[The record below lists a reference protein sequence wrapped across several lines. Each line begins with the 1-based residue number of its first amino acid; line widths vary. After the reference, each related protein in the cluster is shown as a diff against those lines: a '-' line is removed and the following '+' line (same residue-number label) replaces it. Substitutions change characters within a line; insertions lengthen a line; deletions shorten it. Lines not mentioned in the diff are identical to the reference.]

1 VSVRAEVGP
10 AVEVIERVAAEENAD
25 LVVMSNLGKGAV
37 TGRLLGSTAERL
49 ATAGKLPVL
58 IERVREDAG
67 AWCRIADS
75 HPFGKVLIGADLTD
89 SLQGQLGV
97 VGNLPGLGEV
107 RVVHVTDPGTDAD
120 LVTGELAAHA
130 SHRLPGVRVET
141 ALREGTDKAEE
152 LLAEAAEWG
161 ASVIVVSPR
170 SHGIL
175 HRALWGST
183 ARTVALQSPRAGALR
198 AARRRSVRSRYAEFD
213 STGRRVLMSR
223 SRLILLPTDGSPT
236 ADAASHFAESIAR
249 AEHSS
254 ILVMTIAE
262 PAITAGIEDLDVT
275 DVLAESSTTSPRG
288 RRTACAR
295 SGYPQNLSR

>member
-1 VSVRAEVGP
+1 MRALIATDLSEASLAAVDAVASCNPVDFSGIVLVHAVDLDLYTAGGTVPAVLELAEESLGSIAGNLRAAGFEVSVRAEVGA

-183 ARTVALQSPRAGALR
+183 ARTVALQSP
-198 AARRRSVRSRYAEFD
+198 VP
-213 STGRRVLMSR
+213 VLFVP
-223 SRLILLPTDGSPT
+223 LGDG
-236 ADAASHFAESIAR
+236 
-249 AEHSS
+249 
-254 ILVMTIAE
+254 V
-262 PAITAGIEDLDVT
+262 
-275 DVLAESSTTSPRG
+275 
-288 RRTACAR
+288 
-295 SGYPQNLSR
+295 

>member
-1 VSVRAEVGP
+1 MRALIATDLSEASLAAVDAVASCNPVDFSGIVLVHAVDLDLYTAGGTVPAVLELAEESLGSIAGNLRAAGFEVSVRAEVGA

-49 ATAGKLPVL
+49 ASSGRLPVL

-89 SLQGQLGV
+89 SLQGQLAV

-152 LLAEAAEWG
+152 LLAEAAGWG

-183 ARTVALQSPRAGALR
+183 ARTVALQSP
-198 AARRRSVRSRYAEFD
+198 VP
-213 STGRRVLMSR
+213 VLFVP
-223 SRLILLPTDGSPT
+223 LGDG
-236 ADAASHFAESIAR
+236 
-249 AEHSS
+249 
-254 ILVMTIAE
+254 V
-262 PAITAGIEDLDVT
+262 
-275 DVLAESSTTSPRG
+275 
-288 RRTACAR
+288 
-295 SGYPQNLSR
+295 

>member
-1 VSVRAEVGP
+1 
-10 AVEVIERVAAEENAD
+10 
-25 LVVMSNLGKGAV
+25 MSSLGKGAV

-67 AWCRIADS
+67 TWCRIADH
-75 HPFGKVLIGADLTD
+75 HPFGKVLIGADLTN
-89 SLQGQLGV
+89 SLQSQLVV

-141 ALREGTDKAEE
+141 ALRQGTDKAEE

-183 ARTVALQSPRAGALR
+183 ARTVALQSLVP
-198 AARRRSVRSRYAEFD
+198 
-213 STGRRVLMSR
+213 VLFVP
-223 SRLILLPTDGSPT
+223 LGDG
-236 ADAASHFAESIAR
+236 
-249 AEHSS
+249 
-254 ILVMTIAE
+254 V
-262 PAITAGIEDLDVT
+262 
-275 DVLAESSTTSPRG
+275 
-288 RRTACAR
+288 
-295 SGYPQNLSR
+295 

>member
-1 VSVRAEVGP
+1 MRALIATDLSEASLAAVDAVTSCNPVDFSGIVLVHAVDLDLYTAGGTVPAVLELAEESLGSIAEDLRAAGFEASVRAEVGP

-67 AWCRIADS
+67 TWCRIAEH
-75 HPFGKVLIGADLTD
+75 HPFGKVLIGADLTN
-89 SLQGQLGV
+89 SLQSQLVV

-141 ALREGTDKAEE
+141 ALRQGTDKAEE

-183 ARTVALQSPRAGALR
+183 ARTVALQSLVP
-198 AARRRSVRSRYAEFD
+198 
-213 STGRRVLMSR
+213 VLFVP
-223 SRLILLPTDGSPT
+223 LGDG
-236 ADAASHFAESIAR
+236 
-249 AEHSS
+249 
-254 ILVMTIAE
+254 V
-262 PAITAGIEDLDVT
+262 
-275 DVLAESSTTSPRG
+275 
-288 RRTACAR
+288 
-295 SGYPQNLSR
+295 

>member
-1 VSVRAEVGP
+1 MRALIATDLSEASLAAVDAVTSCDPVDFSGIVLVHAVDLDLYTAGGTVPAVLELAEESLGSIAGNLRAAGFEVSVRAEVGP

-89 SLQGQLGV
+89 SLQGQLVV
-97 VGNLPGLGEV
+97 VGNLPGLGQV

-130 SHRLPGVRVET
+130 THRLPGVRVET

-183 ARTVALQSPRAGALR
+183 ARTVALESLVP
-198 AARRRSVRSRYAEFD
+198 
-213 STGRRVLMSR
+213 VLFVP
-223 SRLILLPTDGSPT
+223 LGDG
-236 ADAASHFAESIAR
+236 
-249 AEHSS
+249 
-254 ILVMTIAE
+254 V
-262 PAITAGIEDLDVT
+262 
-275 DVLAESSTTSPRG
+275 
-288 RRTACAR
+288 
-295 SGYPQNLSR
+295 